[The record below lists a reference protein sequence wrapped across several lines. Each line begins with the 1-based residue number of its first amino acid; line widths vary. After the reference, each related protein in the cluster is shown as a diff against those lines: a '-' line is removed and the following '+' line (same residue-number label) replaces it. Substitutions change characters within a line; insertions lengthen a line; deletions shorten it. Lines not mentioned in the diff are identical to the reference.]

1 MPDRRRTGHRV
12 EAGPDAGFEAGSNAG
27 SNAGFEA
34 GSHAGPDTRSDTPSD
49 ARFDAEQAARPGTR
63 SGVGPAIR
71 SHTWFGAGAQAGG
84 VVSDMAASA
93 GRGGEAVQGGEGD
106 R

>member
-12 EAGPDAGFEAGSNAG
+12 EAGPDAGFDAGSNAG
-27 SNAGFEA
+27 SDAGFEA
-34 GSHAGPDTRSDTPSD
+34 GSDAGPDTRSDAPS
-49 ARFDAEQAARPGTR
+49 DAEQAARPGTR